1 MKITKEIWLKATAEA
16 MSTEG
21 CKELFKSDP
30 TTEEL
35 FTDYAF
41 HLLLILSGKTLDK
54 PEFIHTVGDISK
66 EILSEVGMDMTNVLV
81 NLALMCFASQIW
93 DNLIALTESD
103 LVSTEY
109 ENFKSVLKAQ
119 KSE

>member
-16 MSTEG
+16 MSTES
-21 CKELFKSDP
+21 CKDLFDYDP

-41 HLLLILSGKTLDK
+41 HLLLTLSGKTLDK
-54 PEFIHTVGDISK
+54 PEFIHTVGDISR
-66 EILSEVGMDMTNVLV
+66 ELLLEFGMNMTNVLV
-81 NLALMCFASQIW
+81 NMALMCFASQIW
-93 DNLIALTESD
+93 DNLIALTESEQIN
-103 LVSTEY
+103 SEY
-109 ENFKSVLKAQ
+109 ENFKTVLKAQ